1 MPYPS
6 MDGKFRYFRISIRDW
21 PRKRCRN
28 AFTTR
33 AGIRGSAGEKRMAI
47 MRTPPRAVL
56 CTSEGK
62 GDMTAPCMGVQEH
75 GSGWKSMEG
84 DVIIEVR
91 DLEHVFD
98 SFAAVRG
105 ISFTVKRGEV
115 FSFLGPNG
123 AGKSTTINILTTLLP
138 LQKGTVR
145 VAGYDVAREP
155 GRVRESIGIVFQ
167 EDVLDRDLTVWET
180 MEFHGRLYSIPRDE
194 RRRRIDDLLRV
205 VELGSKRD
213 ERTKNLSGGMKR
225 RLQIARG
232 LMTRPEVLFL
242 DEPTQGLDPQTRM
255 RMWEYIRQVNES
267 GTTIFLTTHY
277 MEEADMLSDRISIID
292 GGKIIV
298 SGTPEELKNALGED
312 VVYLETEDDGRAR
325 ETLRG
330 IREIRSVTES
340 SRGLSVTISADGS
353 HCLPRIVDA
362 VRGAGIEIS
371 SVNLKKPTMDDVF
384 VHYTGRELRDTGA

>member
-1 MPYPS
+1 
-6 MDGKFRYFRISIRDW
+6 
-21 PRKRCRN
+21 
-28 AFTTR
+28 
-33 AGIRGSAGEKRMAI
+33 
-47 MRTPPRAVL
+47 
-56 CTSEGK
+56 
-62 GDMTAPCMGVQEH
+62 
-75 GSGWKSMEG
+75 MEG
-84 DVIIEVR
+84 DNIIEVR
-91 DLEHVFD
+91 DLEHTFNG
-98 SFAAVRG
+98 FAAVRG
-105 ISFTVKRGEV
+105 ISFTVKRGEI

-145 VAGYDVAREP
+145 VAGYDVARES
-155 GRVRESIGIVFQ
+155 GRVRGAIGIVFQ

-205 VELGSKRD
+205 VELGPKRD

-255 RMWEYIRQVNES
+255 RMWDYIRQVNRA

-292 GGKIIV
+292 GGKIII

-312 VVYLETEDDGRAR
+312 VIYLETEDNRRAQ
-325 ETLRG
+325 EALGG
-330 IREIRSVTES
+330 IGEIRSVTES
-340 SRGLSVTISADGS
+340 PRGLSVTISADGS
-353 HCLPRIVDA
+353 HCLPQIVDA
-362 VRGAGIEIS
+362 VRGAGIGIS

>member
-1 MPYPS
+1 
-6 MDGKFRYFRISIRDW
+6 
-21 PRKRCRN
+21 
-28 AFTTR
+28 
-33 AGIRGSAGEKRMAI
+33 
-47 MRTPPRAVL
+47 
-56 CTSEGK
+56 
-62 GDMTAPCMGVQEH
+62 
-75 GSGWKSMEG
+75 MEG
-84 DVIIEVR
+84 DNIIEVQ
-91 DLEHVFD
+91 DLEHTFNG
-98 SFAAVRG
+98 FAAVRG
-105 ISFTVKRGEV
+105 ISFTVKRGEI

-145 VAGYDVAREP
+145 VAGYDVARES
-155 GRVRESIGIVFQ
+155 GRVRGAIGIVFQ

-205 VELGSKRD
+205 VELGPKRD

-255 RMWEYIRQVNES
+255 RMWEYIRQVNQS

-277 MEEADMLSDRISIID
+277 MEEADMLSDWISIID
-292 GGKIIV
+292 GGKIIT

-312 VVYLETEDDGRAR
+312 VIYLETEDNRRAR
-325 ETLRG
+325 EAIRG
-330 IREIRSVTES
+330 IGEIRSVTES
-340 SRGLSVTISADGS
+340 PRGLSITISADAS
-353 HCLPRIVDA
+353 HCLPQLIDA
-362 VRGAGIEIS
+362 VHGAGIGIS

-384 VHYTGRELRDTGA
+384 VHYTGRELRDTGV